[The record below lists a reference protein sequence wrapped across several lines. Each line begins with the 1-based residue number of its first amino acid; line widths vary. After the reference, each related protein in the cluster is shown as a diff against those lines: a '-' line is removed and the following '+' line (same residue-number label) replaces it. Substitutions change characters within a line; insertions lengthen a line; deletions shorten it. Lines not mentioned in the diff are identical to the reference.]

1 MEVTT
6 LIRTVGLDL
15 LKPALPQR
23 QLDGHKGTFGKL
35 LIVGGAVGYTGAPYL
50 TASAAAR
57 TGCGLVSLGVPKT
70 IWPIEAAKCV
80 SAMPFPLPEKN
91 GMLAGKALPQIL
103 EKLDGCDVL
112 ALGPGLGRSR
122 ETARLV
128 WELLKTEKPL
138 VLDADGK
145 LADVMLDELELSVS
159 GGSTGSVTTP
169 EDVRSK
175 RTKGEDYPL
184 AAASSL
190 GKGWAEQADWFADY
204 LTGRTSDEVKK
215 LKTDE
220 NGKPQD
226 ADLVSGCTIAVDR
239 YRDAVVRACEQ
250 AKALGAAQGDRVTL
264 SLIAADL
271 PQDLAATDD
280 QDAHVQADITLA
292 ALTVDSN
299 GRVTSAIGD
308 MTQPQ
313 LTVRADGTVSGPEEP
328 VYTKNEQGDKYG
340 LREASALHKEWYE
353 HAEGYCSTLKGK
365 TMAEIAA
372 QPTDG
377 SDADLKA
384 LCTISVTD
392 LQKAVLA
399 ALAET

>member
-1 MEVTT
+1 M
-6 LIRTVGLDL
+6 
-15 LKPALPQR
+15 
-23 QLDGHKGTFGKL
+23 
-35 LIVGGAVGYTGAPYL
+35 
-50 TASAAAR
+50 
-57 TGCGLVSLGVPKT
+57 
-70 IWPIEAAKCV
+70 
-80 SAMPFPLPEKN
+80 
-91 GMLAGKALPQIL
+91 
-103 EKLDGCDVL
+103 
-112 ALGPGLGRSR
+112 
-122 ETARLV
+122 
-128 WELLKTEKPL
+128 
-138 VLDADGK
+138 
-145 LADVMLDELELSVS
+145 
-159 GGSTGSVTTP
+159 
-169 EDVRSK
+169 RSK

-204 LTGRTSDEVKK
+204 LTGRTPDEVKK

-250 AKALGAAQGDRVTL
+250 AKALGAAQGDRATL

-280 QDAHVQADITLA
+280 QDAHVRADITLA

-313 LTVRADGTVSGPEEP
+313 LTVSADGTVSGPEEP

>member
-1 MEVTT
+1 MKQVFRVFWGCT
-6 LIRTVGLDL
+6 L
-15 LKPALPQR
+15 
-23 QLDGHKGTFGKL
+23 
-35 LIVGGAVGYTGAPYL
+35 
-50 TASAAAR
+50 AAALAL
-57 TGCGLVSLGVPKT
+57 TGCGRGGAPGSSGAGSMSGSGSGAMSGGTAGQEQAWRTGLGVVT
-70 IWPIEAAKCV
+70 EAAG
-80 SAMPFPLPEKN
+80 SDR
-91 GMLAGKALPQIL
+91 AGKI
-103 EKLDGCDVL
+103 
-112 ALGPGLGRSR
+112 
-122 ETARLV
+122 
-128 WELLKTEKPL
+128 
-138 VLDADGK
+138 
-145 LADVMLDELELSVS
+145 
-159 GGSTGSVTTP
+159 TT
-169 EDVRSK
+169 
-175 RTKGEDYPL
+175 
-184 AAASSL
+184 AAAAVVL
-190 GKGWAEQADWFADY
+190 
-204 LTGRTSDEVKK
+204 
-215 LKTDE
+215 
-220 NGKPQD
+220 D

-250 AKALGAAQGDRVTL
+250 AKALGAAQGDRATL

-280 QDAHVQADITLA
+280 QDAHVQADITMA

-313 LTVRADGTVSGPEEP
+313 LTVSADGTVSGPEEP

>member
-1 MEVTT
+1 MSGSTSAGSSAAQSAAWRTGLGVLTEATGKDRAGS
-6 LIRTVGLDL
+6 IRTV
-15 LKPALPQR
+15 
-23 QLDGHKGTFGKL
+23 
-35 LIVGGAVGYTGAPYL
+35 
-50 TASAAAR
+50 AAA
-57 TGCGLVSLGVPKT
+57 
-70 IWPIEAAKCV
+70 
-80 SAMPFPLPEKN
+80 
-91 GMLAGKALPQIL
+91 
-103 EKLDGCDVL
+103 VL
-112 ALGPGLGRSR
+112 
-122 ETARLV
+122 
-128 WELLKTEKPL
+128 
-138 VLDADGK
+138 LDADGK
-145 LADVMLDELELSVS
+145 LAGVTLDELELSVS
-159 GGSTGSVTTP
+159 ADGTGKVTTP
-169 EDVRSK
+169 TDT
-175 RTKGEDYPL
+175 RTKRQKGKDYPL
-184 AAASSL
+184 AEVSGLKKS
-190 GKGWAEQADWFADY
+190 WAEQADAFGNW
-204 LTGRTSDEVKK
+204 LKGKTPDEVKK
-215 LKTDE
+215 LKTDAD
-220 NGKPQD
+220 GKSTD
-226 ADLVSGCTIAVDR
+226 ADLLSGCTIAVDR

-313 LTVRADGTVSGPEEP
+313 LTVSADGTVSGPEEP

>member
-1 MEVTT
+1 MKQVFRVFWGCT
-6 LIRTVGLDL
+6 L
-15 LKPALPQR
+15 
-23 QLDGHKGTFGKL
+23 
-35 LIVGGAVGYTGAPYL
+35 
-50 TASAAAR
+50 AAALAL
-57 TGCGLVSLGVPKT
+57 TGCGRGGAPGSSGAGSMSGSGSGAMSGGTAGQEQAWRTGLGVVT
-70 IWPIEAAKCV
+70 EAAG
-80 SAMPFPLPEKN
+80 SDR
-91 GMLAGKALPQIL
+91 AGKIT
-103 EKLDGCDVL
+103 
-112 ALGPGLGRSR
+112 
-122 ETARLV
+122 TAAAAV
-128 WELLKTEKPL
+128 

-159 GGSTGSVTTP
+159 GGSTGSVTIP

-184 AAASSL
+184 AA
-190 GKGWAEQADWFADY
+190 
-204 LTGRTSDEVKK
+204 
-215 LKTDE
+215 
-220 NGKPQD
+220 
-226 ADLVSGCTIAVDR
+226 
-239 YRDAVVRACEQ
+239 
-250 AKALGAAQGDRVTL
+250 
-264 SLIAADL
+264 DL

-280 QDAHVQADITLA
+280 QDAHVRADITLA
-292 ALTVDSN
+292 ALTVDGE

-313 LTVRADGTVSGPEEP
+313 LTVSADGTVSGPEEP

-340 LREASALHKEWYE
+340 MREASALHKEWYE

-377 SDADLKA
+377 SDTDLKA

>member
-1 MEVTT
+1 MKQVFRVFWGCT
-6 LIRTVGLDL
+6 LAV
-15 LKPALPQR
+15 ALA
-23 QLDGHKGTFGKL
+23 L
-35 LIVGGAVGYTGAPYL
+35 
-50 TASAAAR
+50 
-57 TGCGLVSLGVPKT
+57 TGCGRGGAPGSSGAGSMSGSGSGAMSGGTAGQEQAWRTGLGVVT
-70 IWPIEAAKCV
+70 EAAG
-80 SAMPFPLPEKN
+80 SDR
-91 GMLAGKALPQIL
+91 AGKIT
-103 EKLDGCDVL
+103 
-112 ALGPGLGRSR
+112 
-122 ETARLV
+122 TAAAAV
-128 WELLKTEKPL
+128 

-204 LTGRTSDEVKK
+204 LTGRTPDEVKK

-271 PQDLAATDD
+271 PQNLAATDD

-292 ALTVDSN
+292 ALSVDGE

-313 LTVRADGTVSGPEEP
+313 LTVSVDGTVSGPEEP

-340 LREASALHKEWYE
+340 MREASTLHKEWYE

>member
-1 MEVTT
+1 MKQVFRVFWGCT
-6 LIRTVGLDL
+6 L
-15 LKPALPQR
+15 
-23 QLDGHKGTFGKL
+23 
-35 LIVGGAVGYTGAPYL
+35 
-50 TASAAAR
+50 AAALAL
-57 TGCGLVSLGVPKT
+57 TGCGRGGAPGSSGAGSMSGSGSGAMSGGTAGQEQAWRTGLGVVT
-70 IWPIEAAKCV
+70 EAAG
-80 SAMPFPLPEKN
+80 SDR
-91 GMLAGKALPQIL
+91 AGKIT
-103 EKLDGCDVL
+103 
-112 ALGPGLGRSR
+112 
-122 ETARLV
+122 TAAAAV
-128 WELLKTEKPL
+128 

-175 RTKGEDYPL
+175 RTKGKDYPL

-190 GKGWAEQADWFADY
+190 GKG
-204 LTGRTSDEVKK
+204 SDEVKK

-250 AKALGAAQGDRVTL
+250 AKALGAAQGDRATL

-280 QDAHVQADITLA
+280 QDAHVQADITMA

-313 LTVRADGTVSGPEEP
+313 LTVSADGTVSGPEEP